1 MKRLSIGV
9 ILGLACA
16 LSLYGQKKADR
27 EKDGLTGPIST
38 IETGR
43 IDYSLIEG
51 RTVEGKGVRSQVTSY
66 NGEGQRLERSTFD
79 PKGEILE
86 RLVYTYDA
94 GGRNTGYEEYYKAAT
109 KPRRHVFLLD
119 DKGNQTE
126 YKVYEAD
133 GTLASRF
140 LYKYDDKRNKTEEIF
155 YSWNGIRTG
164 KLVYE
169 YDDRGNQLTQTSYNQ
184 DDSISWRTVTSYDG
198 AGRRLQWTQ
207 FQNEILRYRIFSK
220 YDDRGRMIEQ
230 QTFEFNAPPNIHV
243 THAPVPGK
251 VIYTYDDDKRTK
263 EVSSYSESGLLKDRI
278 VYSYDDKDNEVGLAA
293 YASVGGM
300 NETVI
305 QFWDNVFDP
314 QSRFRGTLKG
324 KQLSSFEYDAHGNW
338 TRKTYLIQAANSDK
352 PREYRA
358 EYRIITYF

>member
-16 LSLYGQKKADR
+16 VSLYGQKKSDR
-27 EKDGLTGPIST
+27 ERDGLTGPVST

-43 IDYSLIEG
+43 IDYSLKADRI
-51 RTVEGKGVRSQVTSY
+51 VEGKGVRSQVTSY
-66 NGEGQRLERSTFD
+66 NDEGQRLERNTFN

-94 GGRNTGYEEYYKAAT
+94 GGRNSGYEEYYKAAT
-109 KPRRHVFLLD
+109 TPRRHVFLLD
-119 DKGNQTE
+119 DRATQTE
-126 YKVYEAD
+126 YRVYEAD

-140 LYKYDDKRNKTEEIF
+140 LYKYDDRQNKTEEIF
-155 YSWNGIRTG
+155 YTWNGTRTG

-184 DDSISWRTVTSYDG
+184 DDSISWRTVNTYDG

-207 FQNEILRYRIFSK
+207 FQSEILRYRIFSK
-220 YDDRGRMIEQ
+220 YDDRGRIIEQ
-230 QTFEFNAPPNIHV
+230 QTFEFNAPPNTYV
-243 THAPVPGK
+243 SHATIPGK
-251 VIYTYDDDKRTK
+251 VVYTYDDEKRTK
-263 EVSSYSESGLLKDRI
+263 EVTSYSESGLLKDRI
-278 VYSYDDKDNEVGLAA
+278 VYSYDDKGNEVGRAA
-293 YASVGGM
+293 YASDRVM

-305 QFWDNVFDP
+305 QFWDDIFDP

-324 KQLSSFEYDAHGNW
+324 KQLSSFKYDAYGNW
-338 TRKTYLIQAANSDK
+338 TRKTYLIQPENSDQ
-352 PREYRA
+352 PQAYRA
-358 EYRIITYF
+358 EYRIVTYF